1 MTRASVPGLAT
12 RAIVR
17 TSRRRVKASGATLD
31 PSGQSMLISNDA
43 TAQGFTIIEAV
54 LEGTEVAE
62 LARTLESADLHRS
75 RAGARHLMNHP
86 AVSAVVADPRMV
98 AIAGRFLGETAI
110 PYKAT
115 LFDKSPARNWLVA
128 WHQDTALPLCERR
141 ETPQWGPWSIK
152 AGVTY
157 ALAPASALA
166 QVVALRLHLDDSRA
180 DNGPLRVLPRTH
192 TLGLLTESDIA
203 RLTTEVPAVD
213 CTVPAGGVV
222 AMRPLIVHASS
233 KAESDLP
240 RRVLHIEYARSLDL
254 GDGLKLRLA

>member
-1 MTRASVPGLAT
+1 M
-12 RAIVR
+12 
-17 TSRRRVKASGATLD
+17 KASGATLD

-54 LEGTEVAE
+54 LDGTEVAE
-62 LARTLESADLHRS
+62 LARALETSDLHRS

-86 AVSAVVADPRMV
+86 AVSAVAVDPRMV

-128 WHQDTALPLCERR
+128 WHQDTALPLCERC
-141 ETPQWGPWSIK
+141 EIPEWGPWSIK

-157 ALAPASALA
+157 AHAPASALA
-166 QVVALRLHLDDSRA
+166 QVVALRLHLDDSRP
-180 DNGPLRVLPRTH
+180 DNGPLRVLPGTH
-192 TLGLLTESDIA
+192 TLGVLTESDIA
-203 RLTTEVPAVD
+203 RLTTEVLAAD
-213 CTVPAGGVV
+213 CTVSTGGVV
-222 AMRPLIVHASS
+222 VMRPLIVHASS

-254 GDGLKLRLA
+254 GDGLKLHVA

>member
-1 MTRASVPGLAT
+1 VVARDGHGASPN
-12 RAIVR
+12 
-17 TSRRRVKASGATLD
+17 SSGHSVL
-31 PSGQSMLISNDA
+31 MSNEA
-43 TAQGFTIIEAV
+43 TAQGFAIVEAV
-54 LEGTEVAE
+54 LAGTEIAE
-62 LARTLESADLHRS
+62 LARILETSDLDRS

-86 AVSAVVADPRMV
+86 AVSAVAADPRML
-98 AIAGRFLGETAI
+98 AIAAQFLGETAI

-141 ETPQWGPWSIK
+141 EIPEWGPWSTK

-166 QVVALRLHLDDSRA
+166 QVVALRLHLDDSRP
-180 DNGPLRVLPRTH
+180 DNGPLRVLPGTH
-192 TLGLLTESDIA
+192 ALGLLTESDIA
-203 RLTTEVPAVD
+203 RLTTGISAVD
-213 CTVPAGGVV
+213 CTVPAGGVI

-233 KAESDLP
+233 KADSDLP
-240 RRVLHIEYARSLDL
+240 RRVLHIEYARSLDF

>member
-1 MTRASVPGLAT
+1 MEARDGHGASPN
-12 RAIVR
+12 
-17 TSRRRVKASGATLD
+17 SSGHSVL
-31 PSGQSMLISNDA
+31 MSNEA
-43 TAQGFTIIEAV
+43 TAQGFAIVEAV
-54 LEGTEVAE
+54 LAGTEVAE
-62 LARTLESADLHRS
+62 LARTLETSDLDRS

-86 AVSAVVADPRMV
+86 AVSVVVADPRMV

-128 WHQDTALPLCERR
+128 WHQDTAVPLCERR
-141 ETPQWGPWSIK
+141 EIPGWGPWSTK

-180 DNGPLRVLPRTH
+180 DNGPLRVLPGTH

-203 RLTTEVPAVD
+203 QLTTEVPAVD

-254 GDGLKLRLA
+254 GDGVRLRLA

>member
-1 MTRASVPGLAT
+1 MALHRDSSGHSVL
-12 RAIVR
+12 
-17 TSRRRVKASGATLD
+17 
-31 PSGQSMLISNDA
+31 MSNEA
-43 TAQGFTIIEAV
+43 TAQGFAIVEAAFA
-54 LEGTEVAE
+54 GTEVAR
-62 LARTLESADLHRS
+62 LALILETSDVDRS

-86 AVSAVVADPRMV
+86 AVSAVAADPRML
-98 AIAGRFLGETAI
+98 AIAARFVGETAI

-141 ETPQWGPWSIK
+141 EIPEWGPWSTK

-157 ALAPASALA
+157 ALASASALA
-166 QVVALRLHLDDSRA
+166 QVVALRLHLDDSRP
-180 DNGPLRVLPRTH
+180 DNGPLRVLPGTH

-213 CTVPAGGVV
+213 CTVPRGGVV
-222 AMRPLIVHASS
+222 VMRPLIVHASS
-233 KAESDLP
+233 KTKSDLP

-254 GDGLKLRLA
+254 GDGLKLHVA

>member
-1 MTRASVPGLAT
+1 
-12 RAIVR
+12 
-17 TSRRRVKASGATLD
+17 
-31 PSGQSMLISNDA
+31 
-43 TAQGFTIIEAV
+43 
-54 LEGTEVAE
+54 
-62 LARTLESADLHRS
+62 
-75 RAGARHLMNHP
+75 
-86 AVSAVVADPRMV
+86 MV

-115 LFDKSPARNWLVA
+115 LFDKSPARNWLVS

-141 ETPQWGPWSIK
+141 ENPEWGPWSIK

-166 QVVALRLHLDDSRA
+166 QVVALRLHLDDSLP
-180 DNGPLRVLPRTH
+180 DNGPLRVLPGTH

-203 RLTTEVPAVD
+203 RLTTEISAVD
-213 CTVPAGGVV
+213 CTVPAGGVI

-233 KAESDLP
+233 KADSDLP
-240 RRVLHIEYARSLDL
+240 RRVLHVEYARSLDF

>member
-1 MTRASVPGLAT
+1 
-12 RAIVR
+12 
-17 TSRRRVKASGATLD
+17 
-31 PSGQSMLISNDA
+31 MLISSDA
-43 TAQGFTIIEAV
+43 TARGFTIVEGV
-54 LEGTEVAE
+54 LDRTEVAE
-62 LARTLESADLHRS
+62 LARTLETSDLDRS

-86 AVSAVVADPRMV
+86 AVSAVAADPRMV
-98 AIAGRFLGETAI
+98 AIAVRFLADAAI

-141 ETPQWGPWSIK
+141 EIPEWGPWSIK

-166 QVVALRLHLDDSRA
+166 HVVALRLHLDDSRPE
-180 DNGPLRVLPRTH
+180 NGPLRVLPGTH
-192 TLGLLTESDIA
+192 SLGLLAESDIA
-203 RLTTEVPAVD
+203 RLTTEVCAVD

-233 KAESDLP
+233 KAEGDRP
-240 RRVLHIEYARSLDL
+240 RRVLHIEYSRSLDL
-254 GDGLKLRLA
+254 GDGRKLQIA